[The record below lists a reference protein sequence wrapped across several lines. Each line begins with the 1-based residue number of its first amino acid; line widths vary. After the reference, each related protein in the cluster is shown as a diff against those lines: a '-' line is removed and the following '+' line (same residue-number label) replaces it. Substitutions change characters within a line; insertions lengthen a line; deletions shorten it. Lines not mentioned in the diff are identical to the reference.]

1 MPPIRLKRTEGPET
15 QRIIRAGQQE
25 ALPTVLR
32 GATAKSRVSVLAFET
47 MKQLPAFHM
56 LDVAK
61 RSGLLRPGQ
70 PVVETS
76 SGTFALGLARVAPA
90 IGHRCLIAADRA
102 ISPDLQAAI
111 EARGAEVRFVDAA
124 LDATNVQVLRKELLA
139 ELAREYDGFIP
150 NQYGNPANPES
161 YRAAAEIACA
171 AVGWVDVLVTTVGSG
186 GHSRGLASLRAVNP
200 RLRIVAVDTFGSVL
214 FGLPAGPRALRGLG
228 NGLMPSNVDHDIF
241 NAVHWVTEDVAL
253 EGVLQVEE
261 AGLGDRGL
269 TAGAAW
275 MVASWIADKYP
286 TASVLT
292 VFPDLG
298 WRYREQVGAF
308 RLRREAIEPPVPLRI
323 ERLSQAVE
331 PWSWMRWG
339 PNMLQRAAALEA
351 QEA

>member
-1 MPPIRLKRTEGPET
+1 MPPIFLRRTDGPET

-25 ALPTVLR
+25 ALPTLIR
-32 GATAKSRVSVLAFET
+32 GATRNSCVSALAFET

-56 LDVAK
+56 LDLAK

-90 IGHRCLIAADRA
+90 MGHRCLIASDRA

-111 EARGAEVRFVDAA
+111 EARGAEVHFVEAA
-124 LDATNVQVLRKELLA
+124 LDATNVQVLRNELLA
-139 ELAREYDGFIP
+139 KLAREHDGFIP

-171 AVGWVDVLVTTVGSG
+171 AMGWVDVLVTTVGSG

-200 RLRIVAVDTFGSVL
+200 KLRIVAIDTFGSIL
-214 FGLPAGPRALRGLG
+214 FGLPAAPRTLRGLG
-228 NGLMPSNVDHDIF
+228 NGVMPSNVDHDIF
-241 NAVHWVTEDVAL
+241 NAVHWLTEDVAL
-253 EGVLQVEE
+253 EGVLRVEE
-261 AGLGDRGL
+261 AGLGERGL

-275 MVASWIADKYP
+275 MVAEWIADRYP
-286 TASVLT
+286 AASVLT

-308 RLRREAIEPPVPLRI
+308 RLRRDAIEPPMPLRI
-323 ERLSQAVE
+323 ERLVQAAE

-339 PNMLQRAAALEA
+339 PNMLQRATQPEA